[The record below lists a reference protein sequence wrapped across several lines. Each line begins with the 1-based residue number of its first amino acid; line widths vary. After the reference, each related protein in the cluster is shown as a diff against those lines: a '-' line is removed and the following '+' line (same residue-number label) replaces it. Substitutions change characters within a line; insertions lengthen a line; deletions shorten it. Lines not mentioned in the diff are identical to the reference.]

1 LRPATSKRNTAST
14 PIRAFQTVAIDDVAQ
29 AVMGDRASSTLASQ
43 HQVMIT
49 PAPLR
54 ARSVLDLPRDRIDAA

>member
-1 LRPATSKRNTAST
+1 MRKLM
-14 PIRAFQTVAIDDVAQ
+14 VAIDDVAQ
-29 AVMGDRASSTLASQ
+29 AVTGDRASSTLASQ